1 MSVVQIYVKAGD
13 QRLFRGNINEA
24 LIRTHSKRVRDV
36 LNTNQL
42 NALTKEVTLAGAAP
56 AAFDFV
62 IGKIK
67 GVKPPQQ
74 LYIKVHDLPLVRAIA
89 VYEATEAMIIEPV
102 QSHIENHIIG
112 WVTHNIVSPDEMVAL
127 HKVFYGRRDSSK
139 VWDRLV
145 HHIAWNIVEGK
156 IVNPLGAELEVAAR
170 PYPELFEAVNEQKS
184 VLEERKARQEELAA
198 RAREDAMRA

>member
-170 PYPELFEAVNEQKS
+170 PS
-184 VLEERKARQEELAA
+184 S
-198 RAREDAMRA
+198 